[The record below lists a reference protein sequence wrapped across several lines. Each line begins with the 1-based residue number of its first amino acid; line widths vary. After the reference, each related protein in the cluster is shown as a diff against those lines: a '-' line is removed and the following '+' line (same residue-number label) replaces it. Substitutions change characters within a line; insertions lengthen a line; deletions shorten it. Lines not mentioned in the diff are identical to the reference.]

1 MISSYPLL
9 PTLNASLNGLAT
21 VFLLLGFNAIR
32 KRHIQRHRN
41 YMIAALCASALFL
54 VCYLYY
60 HYTATGM
67 TPYAKQGISRYLYYT
82 ILATH
87 VPLAALMIPFIAA
100 AVWHAARR
108 RFDRH
113 VRITRILWPV
123 WMYVSVTGVVIYVML
138 YVL

>member
-1 MISSYPLL
+1 
-9 PTLNASLNGLAT
+9 
-21 VFLLLGFNAIR
+21 
-32 KRHIQRHRN
+32 

-138 YVL
+138 YVV